1 MNTKKI
7 LAYTSVTILAVMITI
22 PVVFSDS
29 DDHWNKYRQKSVGV
43 AVIDNSLYQEEC
55 GSCHMAYQAGLLS
68 SQSWIK
74 VMNNLQKH
82 FGDNAELDQD
92 IQKNISDHLLANSAE
107 KSNYRRSRKFM
118 RNLDLNNAPSRITKT
133 PYFIHKHD
141 DVPDKLV
148 TKNQQ
153 VKSYSNCNA
162 CHTKAKQGLFD
173 DDNVRIPGYGRWD
186 D

>member
-1 MNTKKI
+1 MNTKKT
-7 LAYTSVTILAVMITI
+7 LVYSAVTILTFIITI

-29 DDHWNKYRQKSVGV
+29 DEYWGKYRQKSIGV
-43 AVIDNSLYQEEC
+43 AVIDNPLYLEEC

-68 SQSWIK
+68 SQSWTKIMK
-74 VMNNLQKH
+74 NLDNH
-82 FGDNAELDQD
+82 YGDNAELDND
-92 IQKNISDHLLANSAE
+92 IQQSISEYLLTNSAE

-118 RNLDLNNAPSRITKT
+118 RSLDLNNAPDRITKT

-141 DVPDKLV
+141 EIPDKLV
-148 TKNQQ
+148 LKNQQ